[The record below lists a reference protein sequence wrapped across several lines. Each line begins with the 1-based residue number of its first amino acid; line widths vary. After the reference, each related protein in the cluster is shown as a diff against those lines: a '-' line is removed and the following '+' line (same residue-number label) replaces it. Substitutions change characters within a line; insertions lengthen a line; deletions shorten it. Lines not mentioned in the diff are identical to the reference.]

1 MSPRFQKELS
11 SSGSQL
17 RSCLTSLLSP
27 DHEAELPIHLGA
39 ATACLGSSAAIRS
52 AEPQVLHRV
61 RVRLSAL
68 LQSHS
73 SPVRLCG
80 AELVYSLAGADWESL
95 ASHGGTWIK
104 LLLTILEK
112 RNDNLR
118 TSSAVIRALCKL
130 FSLTHGKSTLTREL
144 ATPNIPPFVTSL
156 LALSSSSSQPDVRV
170 LSITLPALYAILRD
184 HPTTFRP
191 FTSKL
196 SNNILYPILN
206 SSSRTG
212 KPVSYEIERLARKV
226 YVSLYLTVPKDQLL
240 EWRIAIMKTIG
251 EMHKAISR
259 TFDMID
265 EDADYRDVPAGWD
278 TTVDIQDTFVGVL
291 RIEMLLRTLESFLS
305 TSTQS
310 LVQVPISHIV
320 QLVDRLLS
328 LDPENIQFK
337 QTSDRTTRDFILS
350 LLPSVHANVYGLLTT
365 LVKTAGQSLLPH
377 SYTLLSHVATIPSSR
392 NSLYN
397 IPLYT
402 FLAEFLSVIAFVP
415 ATLNS
420 EINHAVEL
428 ALSNLSSTQHTPS
441 SLPDFASHPQ
451 AFISQPPSQLTK
463 PAINFLAA
471 VVGTV
476 PDLPATTRSLI
487 DRFSIL
493 RNHAGWEEE
502 RLLLEGVL
510 QPGRNIR
517 WSILPMVSRKL
528 AKSHNLGSILHP
540 RFPPVPM
547 RFEDTLG
554 SLAAADLE
562 YLAGKRMQE
571 PGNDEDENEHDE
583 PDLEAEVEELPRIT
597 RNATLDTEL
606 EVSTETA
613 SAIPS
618 SLPEVKSA
626 KTPESE
632 LLPERNQVGDVEP
645 VQPQP
650 TADSS
655 KLQSSTFAA
664 TFPASH
670 VSAGRGA
677 TSARKDTAE
686 PALSSTSYQSFKI
699 VVPIVSPPTTSQG
712 VSPVEESLVLDIRNE
727 PSSERKRSRES
738 ITMEESKRPK
748 IQQPAAE
755 ERAVDV
761 EQLNPSSDRA
771 GTTQTSQE
779 VIPVDPIRN
788 RTASVEG
795 TSNDGM
801 VLAQDGL
808 GTVIETSGIRSAS
821 EKHGVK
827 QSDGRRDA
835 SDQDVPVPPDEAGKG
850 GDDGVDNPDDFLIP
864 PIDTE
869 WSSDED

>member
-1 MSPRFQKELS
+1 MSPRSQKELS
-11 SSGSQL
+11 WSDSQL
-17 RSCLTSLLSP
+17 RSCLTTLLSP
-27 DHEAELPIHLGA
+27 DHEAELPVHLGA
-39 ATACLGSSAAIRS
+39 ATVCLGSSAAIQS

-80 AELVYSLAGADWESL
+80 AELVYTLAGADWESL

-118 TSSAVIRALCKL
+118 TLSAVIRALCKL
-130 FSLTHGKSTLTREL
+130 FSLTRGKPTLTREL

-156 LALSSSSSQPDVRV
+156 LALSSSSGQPDLRV

-191 FTSKL
+191 FAAKL

-206 SSSRTG
+206 FSSRTG
-212 KPVSYEIERLARKV
+212 KPVSCEIERWARKV
-226 YVSLYLTVPKDQLL
+226 YVSMYLTVPKDQLL
-240 EWRIAIMKTIG
+240 EWRIAILKTIG
-251 EMHKAISR
+251 EMHRAISR
-259 TFDMID
+259 TFNIID
-265 EDADYRDVPAGWD
+265 EDADYQDVPAGWD
-278 TTVDIQDTFVGVL
+278 STVDVQDTFVGVL

-310 LVQVPISHIV
+310 LVQVPIARIV
-320 QLVDRLLS
+320 QLIDRLLS
-328 LDPENIQFK
+328 LNSENIQFK

-350 LLPSVHANVYGLLTT
+350 LLPSVHANVYGFLTT

-377 SYTLLSHVATIPSSR
+377 SYTLLSHVATIPTSQ

-415 ATLNS
+415 ASLNS
-420 EINHAVEL
+420 EINHAVDL
-428 ALSNLSSTQHTPS
+428 ALSNLSSAQHTPS

-463 PAINFLAA
+463 PAINFLTA

-502 RLLLEGVL
+502 RLLLEAVV

-528 AKSHNLGSILHP
+528 PKSHNLGSILHP

-562 YLAGKRMQE
+562 YLAGKRMEE
-571 PGNDEDENEHDE
+571 PENDEDEKEQDE
-583 PDLEAEVEELPRIT
+583 PDLKTVVEEPPRIS
-597 RNATLDTEL
+597 RRATLDTEPD
-606 EVSTETA
+606 VSTDTS
-613 SAIPS
+613 SALLS
-618 SLPEVKSA
+618 SVPDTTKSA
-626 KTPESE
+626 KTPESD
-632 LLPERNQVGDVEP
+632 LLPEINPIEDVEP
-645 VQPQP
+645 VQPHP

-655 KLQSSTFAA
+655 KLQSSTFAE
-664 TFPASH
+664 TFPAPH
-670 VSAGRGA
+670 VSAGPDA
-677 TSARKDTAE
+677 TSVRKDTAA
-686 PALSSTSYQSFKI
+686 PTLASASYQRFKI
-699 VVPIVSPPTTSQG
+699 VVPIVSPPTTSQA
-712 VSPVEESLVLDIRNE
+712 VSPVVESLVLNIGNE
-727 PSSERKRSRES
+727 PSPERKRSRES
-738 ITMEESKRPK
+738 STAEESKRPK
-748 IQQPAAE
+748 IQQPAAG
-755 ERAVDV
+755 ERSADV
-761 EQLNPSSDRA
+761 EQLNSDSDRA
-771 GTTQTSQE
+771 GTTQTSPE
-779 VIPVDPIRN
+779 VAPVNSIPN
-788 RTASVEG
+788 RTASAVG
-795 TSNDGM
+795 TSSDGM
-801 VLAQDGL
+801 VQPQDGV
-808 GTVIETSGIRSAS
+808 GTTIETSGIIFGS

-827 QSDGRRDA
+827 RD
-835 SDQDVPVPPDEAGKG
+835 SFDQDVPVVLDEARKG
-850 GDDGVDNPDDFLIP
+850 GDNGVDNPDDFVIP
-864 PIDTE
+864 QIDTE